1 MEVSWLKAR
10 CIELGKIA
18 VERAL
23 MGLNGAA
30 RNLTAEILSSR
41 KMGVSEYG
49 CLVADGW

>member
-1 MEVSWLKAR
+1 MEVFWLKAH

-18 VERAL
+18 VERPL

-30 RNLTAEILSSR
+30 RNGAAEILSSG
-41 KMGVSEYG
+41 KMGVWEYG